1 MDFFPSRTLAIYM
14 AKMFIIRTLAVLA
27 LLVLVLQ
34 ALDLLGESGK
44 ILAHPGNGEAELWT
58 YVSLRAPQLIARFLP
73 FSVLLGTIITLATLN
88 QNSEVI
94 SMKAGGLSAH
104 QILAPLIVA
113 SMGVAVLS
121 FIFNETLVA
130 PATARLTQWEKVDFG
145 PIPAESNIRTNV
157 WVKDGNDLINARTV
171 IGRGNNVQLRDV
183 TIYNR
188 SANELNSLMHGDQAR
203 FTDKGWLL
211 SDVTRFNV
219 NSGTEEKTPELLI
232 GDSIRPDQFTLSS
245 VDADSLSIFALRGAI
260 GELEQAGRPTMSLK
274 AGWWHKIS
282 GPMSSILMPLL
293 GAVAAFGLARSGQL
307 FIRAVIGMALGFAYF
322 VADNFALAMGN
333 IGAYPALLAAW
344 APTAMIRPVERR
356 ILRQLGRDSPVR
368 LAEIMVGNARQQMV
382 QRVVAQSDRCP

>member
-44 ILAHPGNGEAELWT
+44 ILAYEGNGEAELWT

-88 QNSEVI
+88 QNSEVV

-113 SMGVAVLS
+113 SMGVALFS
-121 FIFNETLVA
+121 FLFNETLVA
-130 PATARLTQWEKVDFG
+130 PATARLSQWEKVEFG
-145 PIPAESNIRTNV
+145 PIPAESNIRTNI
-157 WVKDGNDLINARTV
+157 WVKDGDDLINAGTV
-171 IGRGNNVQLRDV
+171 TGRGDTVLLRDI

-188 SANELNSLMHGDQAR
+188 TENGLKSLLQGDEAR
-203 FTDKGWLL
+203 FTGSGWRLTG
-211 SDVTRFNV
+211 VTRFDV
-219 NSGTEEKTPELLI
+219 ATGTEEQQAELMI

-245 VDADSLSIFALRGAI
+245 VSADSLSIFALRAAI
-260 GELEQAGRPTMSLK
+260 DELQRAGRPTLSLR
-274 AGWWHKIS
+274 AGWWHKIA
-282 GPMSSILMPLL
+282 GPLSSVLMPLL

-307 FIRAVIGMALGFAYF
+307 FVRAVIGMALGFAYF

-333 IGAYPALLAAW
+333 IGAYPPLLAAW
-344 APTAMIRPVERR
+344 APFLLFFLIGETVLIRTE
-356 ILRQLGRDSPVR
+356 
-368 LAEIMVGNARQQMV
+368 E
-382 QRVVAQSDRCP
+382 